1 MTTAL
6 QLITGAAR
14 LIGVIRKSEAM
25 TADEAADGLV
35 ALNDMLASWSNN
47 GLLCVSRVWEY
58 FTVTSATS
66 YTIGSGQSL
75 NTTRPLSIKSA
86 FFRSGDIDYPLELI
100 SDEQY
105 ESITLKTLS
114 TDYPQYLSYDNA
126 YPYGTIRL
134 YPQGSGQLHLL
145 SEKPISNIASL
156 SSTVDLPAGWN
167 RAIRY
172 NLAIDIA
179 PEYGE
184 TPSPAVVEMAKQSK
198 QEIMLSIAK
207 NRPIKAE
214 TSKYRFYD
222 VYTGRYV

>member
-1 MTTAL
+1 MTSAL

-58 FTVTSATS
+58 FTVNSALS
-66 YTIGSGQSL
+66 YTIGTGQEL
-75 NTTRPLSIKSA
+75 NTTRPLSIKAA
-86 FFRSGDIDYPLELI
+86 FFRVGTIDYPLEI
-100 SDEQY
+100 ITDEQY

-114 TDYPQYLSYDNA
+114 TNYPQYLSYDNA

-134 YPQGSGQLHLL
+134 YPQGAGELHLL
-145 SEKPISNIASL
+145 SEKPITNIAGL
-156 SSTVDLPAGWN
+156 STTVDLPAGWN

-184 TPSPAVVEMAKQSK
+184 EPSPAVVEMAKQSK
-198 QEIMLSIAK
+198 MEIMLSIAK
-207 NRPIKAE
+207 NRPIKAQP
-214 TSKYRFYD
+214 SKYSWYDSYSGRFI
-222 VYTGRYV
+222 